1 MTVNRDDSNR
11 SGIRTIAVIGCGL
24 MGCGVAEVAALAG
37 FDVVAIKATAGDAEP
52 IRAKLVK
59 SFERAVTNGK
69 LTAEKRDEALARIKV
84 SSDLG
89 DAAEADLVIESAVE
103 SAIAKK
109 RLLSE
114 LEGIVR
120 SDAIIASNTSSLR
133 LSELAEALHDST
145 RFLAMHFFSPVPAMK
160 LVEIAGTDR
169 TARAV
174 CQTAVEVAQAMGK
187 TPVVVSPTPGY
198 VVNRL
203 LVPLLLHA
211 IESLESG
218 VASATEIDTA
228 MKLGCGHPMGPLALC
243 DLIGLD
249 VVLAMAKTLSVELND
264 PRYRAPSLLRRLVL
278 EGHLGRKTKLGFY
291 DYASK
296 EPVANAA
303 IERGNGRAAIASV
316 A

>member
-1 MTVNRDDSNR
+1 MTVNREDSNR
-11 SGIRTIAVIGCGL
+11 SSIRTIAVIGCGL
-24 MGCGVAEVAALAG
+24 MGCGIAEVAALAG
-37 FDVVAIKATAGDAEP
+37 FDVLAIKATAGDAAP
-52 IRAKLVK
+52 VRVK
-59 SFERAVTNGK
+59 IEKSLERAVTNGK
-69 LTAEKRDEALARIKV
+69 LTAEKRDAALAHIKV

-114 LEGIVR
+114 LESIVR
-120 SDAIIASNTSSLR
+120 EDAIIASNTSSLR
-133 LSELAEALHDST
+133 LSELAEALRDPT

-160 LVEIAGTDR
+160 LVEVAGTDR

-174 CQTAVEVAQAMGK
+174 CHTAVEFAQSLGK

-218 VASATEIDTA
+218 VASANEIDTA

-278 EGHLGRKTKLGFY
+278 EGHLGRKSKLGFY
-291 DYASK
+291 DYSSK
-296 EPVANAA
+296 EPVPNGA
-303 IERGNGRAAIASV
+303 ITLGIGRAIASV